1 MSIDLDK
8 TTRAELLA
16 SIKRFFAEQLDE
28 EIGDLK
34 AGRVLDY
41 CLQEIAPTVY
51 NQAIAD
57 AQAWMQDR
65 AAELGDVK
73 CQAEFGYWKRS

>member
-1 MSIDLDK
+1 MPIEFDK
-8 TTRAELLA
+8 TTRAELLT
-16 SIKRFFAEQLDE
+16 SIQRFFAEQMDE

-41 CLQEIAPTVY
+41 CLAEIAPTVY

-57 AQAWMQDR
+57 AQAWLQDR
-65 AAELGDVK
+65 AAELGDVRY
-73 CQAEFGYWKRS
+73 QAEFGYWKR